1 MINIGENFIVVKA
14 LVIRVLCLV
23 SLLLL
28 THCSEFALLMSGS
41 TAAISQNVYS
51 KAYSGTNV
59 LTIIST
65 EKDIKTHIIE
75 RIK

>member
-1 MINIGENFIVVKA
+1 MV
-14 LVIRVLCLV
+14 RVLCLV

-28 THCSEFALLMSGS
+28 THCSGLAMLVSGS
-41 TAAISQNVYS
+41 SVALSHNIYS
-51 KAYSGTNV
+51 KSYNASNV
-59 LTIIST
+59 LTIIRT

>member
-1 MINIGENFIVVKA
+1 MIKVLMVRG
-14 LVIRVLCLV
+14 LCLV

-65 EKDIKTHIIE
+65 DKDIKTHIIE

>member
-1 MINIGENFIVVKA
+1 MVRG
-14 LVIRVLCLV
+14 LCLV

-28 THCSEFALLMSGS
+28 TNCSEFALLMSGS
-41 TAAISQNVYS
+41 SVAISQNVYS

-65 EKDIKTHIIE
+65 DKDIKTHIIE

>member
-1 MINIGENFIVVKA
+1 MTNIGVNIIMVK
-14 LVIRVLCLV
+14 LLFRGLCLV

-41 TAAISQNVYS
+41 SVAISQNAYS
-51 KAYSGTNV
+51 RAYSGTNV

-65 EKDIKTHIIE
+65 DKDIKTHIIE

>member
-1 MINIGENFIVVKA
+1 MVK
-14 LVIRVLCLV
+14 VLCLV

-28 THCSEFALLMSGS
+28 THCSGLAILMSGS
-41 TAAISQNVYS
+41 GVVISQNVYS
-51 KAYSGTNV
+51 KAYNATNV
-59 LTIIST
+59 LTIMST

>member
-1 MINIGENFIVVKA
+1 MV
-14 LVIRVLCLV
+14 RVLCLV

-28 THCSEFALLMSGS
+28 THCSGFAMLMSGS
-41 TAAISQNVYS
+41 SVALSQNIYS
-51 KAYSGTNV
+51 KAYNATNV
-59 LTIIST
+59 LTIMST

>member
-1 MINIGENFIVVKA
+1 MV
-14 LVIRVLCLV
+14 RVLCLV

-28 THCSEFALLMSGS
+28 THCSGFAMLMSGS
-41 TAAISQNVYS
+41 SVALSQNIYS
-51 KAYSGTNV
+51 KAYNATNV
-59 LTIIST
+59 LTIIRT